1 MAFADGPSLLS
12 PHEACEA
19 VLGSSPAEHPDGAA
33 ATAYAEAALRG
44 LLREWLAA
52 SPRMDVVDLGPP
64 PAHSSASVVVPF
76 LADTDLVRC
85 RTGLFALDPAMAD
98 VEVIYVAESAAQ
110 YRLAKRMLG
119 DLRSAYALPSRV
131 IVPDRALPKAALL
144 NFALRSA
151 RGRFIALLGPD
162 VVPESPGWLTPLV
175 SFLKGQP
182 RRGIVA
188 GQILNEDH
196 SLVSTGYYTGSD
208 DYGRWT
214 LRPRLSG
221 FPRDYISAAIPTRAA
236 AVSADCLVISRSLL
250 EQAGGIADDYF
261 LAHSACAD
269 LCLRVGALDR
279 EFVACPS
286 QRCSASADRP

>member
-1 MAFADGPSLLS
+1 MRHVKLS
-12 PHEACEA
+12 SA
-19 VLGSSPAEHPDGAA
+19 PARPNIRTMLA

-64 PAHSSASVVVPF
+64 PAHPSASVVVPF

-119 DLRSAYALPSRV
+119 DLRSAYGLPSRV

-188 GQILNEDH
+188 GSDPQRGSFAGLDGIL
-196 SLVSTGYYTGSD
+196 Y
-208 DYGRWT
+208 R
-214 LRPRLSG
+214 
-221 FPRDYISAAIPTRAA
+221 
-236 AVSADCLVISRSLL
+236 
-250 EQAGGIADDYF
+250 
-261 LAHSACAD
+261 
-269 LCLRVGALDR
+269 
-279 EFVACPS
+279 
-286 QRCSASADRP
+286 QR